1 MLRRN
6 IGEIFCNFD
15 ASLKELFR
23 YMILRY
29 RVSLPGIKGF
39 ARVYELKSN
48 TTLYEF
54 HKRMRDDMDFSHDQL
69 IQFKG
74 MAQDAG
80 EKDAPIARYGMFDLG
95 SGTVDEVTLAE
106 TVEKGIGYFKYFYDV
121 TDRKS
126 VIVTFEG
133 VVEETPG
140 RTYPALVESKGPNP
154 IEFENGFVAY
164 EDLPDEQ
171 KHLPGESSSWGKSEP
186 AAAEENDD
194 DDLLNDDIDESDDD
208 EEDEEDDL
216 KSSIE
221 EDSDQIFDG
230 SEELMF

>member
-1 MLRRN
+1 MLHRN

-15 ASLKELFR
+15 ASFKELYR

-39 ARVYELKSN
+39 ARVYELKSS

-74 MAQDAG
+74 MAADAG
-80 EKDAPIARYGMFDLG
+80 EKDDPIARYGMFDLG
-95 SGTVDEVTLAE
+95 AGTVDEVTLAE

-133 VVEETPG
+133 EVDETPG

-186 AAAEENDD
+186 AATEDNDD
-194 DDLLNDDIDESDDD
+194 EDLLGDDIEDSDDD

-230 SEELMF
+230 SEDLMF

>member
-1 MLRRN
+1 MPCRD

-15 ASLKELFR
+15 ANKTDSC
-23 YMILRY
+23 MILRY

-39 ARVYELKSN
+39 ARVYELKST

-74 MAQDAG
+74 LAQGAKETDT
-80 EKDAPIARYGMFDLG
+80 PIARYGMFDLG
-95 SGTVDEVTLAE
+95 FGTVDEVTLAD
-106 TVEKGIGYFKYFYDV
+106 TLEKGIGYFKYFYDV

-133 VVEETPG
+133 EVDEIPG
-140 RTYPALVESKGPNP
+140 KTYPALVESKGPNP

-186 AAAEENDD
+186 AAAADDADD
-194 DDLLNDDIDESDDD
+194 DDLLADDIDDTD
-208 EEDEEDDL
+208 EDEDEEDDL

-230 SEELMF
+230 SEDLMF